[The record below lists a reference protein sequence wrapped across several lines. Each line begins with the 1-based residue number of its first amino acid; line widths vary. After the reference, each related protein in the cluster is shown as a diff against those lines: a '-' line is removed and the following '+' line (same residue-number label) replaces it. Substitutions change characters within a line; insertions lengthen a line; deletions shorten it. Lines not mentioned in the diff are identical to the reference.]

1 MREMSKEMPKK
12 LDKRSLDKYVKMS
25 VNASRAKKA
34 EDIMVLDLRDISSFT
49 DFFVIMQGNSKRQ
62 NMAIYESIEQE
73 LKGKNIKPLSVE
85 GLKNAEWILMD
96 YGYFIIHIF
105 SKEAREY
112 YYLEKLWGDAPRSD
126 F

>member
-1 MREMSKEMPKK
+1 MNKELPKK

-25 VNASRAKKA
+25 VNASQAKKA
-34 EDIMVLDLRDISSFT
+34 EDIVVLDLRDISSFT
-49 DFFVIMQGNSKRQ
+49 DFFVVMQGNSKRQ

-73 LKGKNIKPLSVE
+73 LKNEKLKPLSVE
-85 GLKNAEWILMD
+85 GRKNAEWILMD

-112 YYLEKLWGDAPRSD
+112 YYLEKLWGDAPRTD

>member
-1 MREMSKEMPKK
+1 VREMSKEMPKK
-12 LDKRSLDKYVKMS
+12 LDKRILDKHVKMS

-49 DFFVIMQGNSKRQ
+49 DFFIIMQGNSKRQ
-62 NMAIYESIEQE
+62 NMAICESIEQE
-73 LKGKNIKPLSVE
+73 LKGQKIKPLSIE

-126 F
+126 Y

>member
-12 LDKRSLDKYVKMS
+12 LDKRSLDKHVKMS

-34 EDIMVLDLRDISSFT
+34 EDIMVLDLRDLSSFT

-73 LKGKNIKPLSVE
+73 LKGENTKPLSVE

-112 YYLEKLWGDAPRSD
+112 YFLEKLWGDAPRSEY
-126 F
+126 

>member
-12 LDKRSLDKYVKMS
+12 LDKRSLDKHVKMS
-25 VNASRAKKA
+25 VKASLEKKA
-34 EDIMVLDLRDISSFT
+34 EDIMVLDLRDLSSFT
-49 DFFVIMQGNSKRQ
+49 DFFVIMQGNSNRQ
-62 NMAIYESIEQE
+62 NMAIYEGIEQE
-73 LKGKNIKPLSVE
+73 LKGENIKPLSVE

-96 YGYFIIHIF
+96 YGYFIVHIF

-126 F
+126 Y

>member
-25 VNASRAKKA
+25 INASQAKKA

-126 F
+126 Y

>member
-1 MREMSKEMPKK
+1 MSKETTKK
-12 LDKRSLDKYVKMS
+12 LDKRTLDKYVKLS
-25 VNASRAKKA
+25 VDASRAKKA
-34 EDIMVLDLRDISSFT
+34 EDIVVLDLRDISSFT
-49 DFFVIMQGNSKRQ
+49 DFFIIMQGNSKRQ
-62 NMAIYESIEQE
+62 NTAIFEGVERE
-73 LKGKNIKPLSVE
+73 LKGKNIRPLSVE
-85 GLKNAEWILMD
+85 GVKNAEWILMD